1 MFFKQPVQV
10 PITSFWRPCAKWGGL
25 DAEWGGRDQMGGLSP
40 EQRRRVEGL
49 GKKPRAEK
57 LRPVIES
64 LLGERWWAP
73 RELAAVLHRDVGS
86 LVEDPSH
93 PALTYRTVIGPLFSK
108 QKKDHP

>member
-1 MFFKQPVQV
+1 L
-10 PITSFWRPCAKWGGL
+10 A
-25 DAEWGGRDQMGGLSP
+25 P
-40 EQRRRVEGL
+40 EQRRLVDGL

-73 RELAAVLHRDVGS
+73 RELAAVLNRDVGS
-86 LVEDPSH
+86 LVEDHLSPMVREGRLERSHTDPSH

-108 QKKDHP
+108 QKKDEP